1 MLEFVSSGVNTEQ
14 YHGERLNLPEVMDP
28 LRPRAPP
35 LRNVY
40 AQYLP
45 KFLPSLGRREGCPS
59 LETSYGTESKKPW
72 KVGEAGS

>member
-1 MLEFVSSGVNTEQ
+1 
-14 YHGERLNLPEVMDP
+14 MDP

-40 AQYLP
+40 AQYLA